1 MTESALPL
9 AKQFMVKELTSYQD
23 EVFGLLFRDI
33 GGFSQSISE
42 EVFHQRDRR
51 ISIYGVRGMGK
62 TTAMQGAVWLFLGS
76 GEKKAGVGDHIAVNV
91 LVSGAKGIQSARQ
104 LSDLFH
110 RSVILGVSRIAGS
123 AAMERRV
130 ARSAGRYAPWVA
142 RKITEGAAV
151 VFAPAALAS
160 DAVEKGVKW
169 LVERLGYSNIDSL
182 LSSRNLDPSQASTLL
197 LDRLEGMGKR
207 PMFIIDELD
216 KVDDGVILSDFFDG
230 NQAWFQGK
238 QVILSLSHT
247 FGESLKKTLVTAASR
262 ISRLE
267 AFPGLTSFDDA
278 SQIIRGR
285 AELGLSQ
292 SGKGERE
299 VRELADRLIPDDVIR
314 AVLNVSAPNTYVMLE
329 RMSRAL
335 DLAIESKS
343 ALVLPEHVVA
353 EESEELV
360 PTTLEVLI
368 LNELKAGRLSP
379 SVVSERLDRDRGLVT
394 RTLRRMMERD
404 WVGRVGSG
412 KRAYYHIT
420 GKGEAALRRKGKG
433 S

>member
-1 MTESALPL
+1 
-9 AKQFMVKELTSYQD
+9 MVKELTSYQD
-23 EVFGLLFRDI
+23 EFFGLLFRDMA
-33 GGFSQSISE
+33 GFSQKISE
-42 EVFHQRDRR
+42 EVLRQRDRR

-76 GEKKAGVGDHIAVNV
+76 GEKDVGDRIAVNV
-91 LVSGAKGIQSARQ
+91 VVAGAKGIQSTRQ

-110 RSVILGVSRIAGS
+110 RSVILGVSRIASSS
-123 AAMERRV
+123 AMKQRV

-142 RKITEGAAV
+142 RKITEGTAI

-160 DAVEKGVKW
+160 DTVEKGVKW
-169 LVERLGYSNIDSL
+169 LVDRLGYSNIDSL
-182 LSSRNLDPSQASTLL
+182 LASRNLDPDQASTLL
-197 LDRLEGMGKR
+197 FDRLEGMGKR
-207 PMFIIDELD
+207 PVFVIDELD
-216 KVDDGVILSDFFDG
+216 KVDDDVILSDFFDG

-262 ISRLE
+262 VSRLE
-267 AFPGLTSFDDA
+267 AFPGVTSFDDA
-278 SQIIRGR
+278 SEIVRGR
-285 AELGLSQ
+285 ARLGLSQ
-292 SGKGERE
+292 TGKKEQE
-299 VRELADRLIPDDVIR
+299 VRELADRLVSDEVIR

-343 ALVLPEHVVA
+343 ARVLPEHVVS
-353 EESEELV
+353 EESEELF

-368 LNELKAGRLSP
+368 LNELRAGRLSP
-379 SVVSERLDRDRGLVT
+379 SVVSDRLVKDRGLVT

-412 KRAYYHIT
+412 KRAYYHLT
-420 GKGEAALRRKGKG
+420 GKGEAALRRRGGKG
-433 S
+433 

>member
-1 MTESALPL
+1 
-9 AKQFMVKELTSYQD
+9 MVKELTSYQD

-33 GGFSQSISE
+33 AGFSGKISE

-62 TTAMQGAVWLFLGS
+62 TTAMQGAVWLFVGS
-76 GEKKAGVGDHIAVNV
+76 GEKEGISDHFAANV
-91 LVSGAKGIQSARQ
+91 VVSGAKGIQDARQ
-104 LSDLFH
+104 LSDIFH
-110 RSVILGVSRIAGS
+110 RSVILGVSRVADSS
-123 AAMERRV
+123 AMKQRV
-130 ARSAGRYAPWVA
+130 TGSAGRYAPWVA
-142 RKITEGAAV
+142 KKITEGAGI
-151 VFAPAALAS
+151 VFGPAALAS

-169 LVERLGYSNIDSL
+169 LVDRLGYSSIDSL
-182 LSSRNLDPSQASTLL
+182 LASRSLDPGQASTLL
-197 LDRLEGMGKR
+197 LDRLEKVGKR

-216 KVDDGVILSDFFDG
+216 KVDDDVILSDFFDG

-238 QVILSLSHT
+238 QAILSLSYT

-267 AFPGLTSFDDA
+267 AFPGVTSFDDA
-278 SQIIRGR
+278 SEIIRGR
-285 AELGLSQ
+285 ARLGLSQ
-292 SGKGERE
+292 TGKEEHE
-299 VRELADRLIPDDVIR
+299 VRELADRLIPDDVVG

-335 DLAIESKS
+335 DLAIQSKS
-343 ALVLPEHVVA
+343 TRVLPEYVA
-353 EESEELV
+353 TEESEGLV
-360 PTTLEVLI
+360 PTPLEVLV

-379 SVVSERLDRDRGLVT
+379 SVVSERLEKDRGLVT
-394 RTLRRMMERD
+394 RILRKMMERD

-420 GKGEAALRRKGKG
+420 AKGEAALRRKGNKG
-433 S
+433 